1 MVNRGGGGPIVWC
14 NTWQDGKGRDM
25 TQLNE
30 RMRPEGKKT
39 KQKHLHSWRISLGE
53 KKQLKTFHAVLLLV
67 TQSASSKRPQ
77 AGDLGGVGG
86 ALTSAGFLSRH
97 RGMEGQR
104 EGIKPVWD
112 TDGGE
117 RMDSRSEQYHKN

>member
-1 MVNRGGGGPIVWC
+1 
-14 NTWQDGKGRDM
+14 M
-25 TQLNE
+25 T
-30 RMRPEGKKT
+30 RRKKNNKNIFT
-39 KQKHLHSWRISLGE
+39 AGASVLE
-53 KKQLKTFHAVLLLV
+53 KKKKLKTFHAVLLLV

-97 RGMEGQR
+97 GGMEGER

-117 RMDSRSEQYHKN
+117 RVDSRSEQYHKN

>member
-1 MVNRGGGGPIVWC
+1 MRGC
-14 NTWQDGKGRDM
+14 DQKEQKTTK
-25 TQLNE
+25 TSSQLA
-30 RMRPEGKKT
+30 
-39 KQKHLHSWRISLGE
+39 HLSWR
-53 KKQLKTFHAVLLLV
+53 KKKLKTFHAVLLLV

-97 RGMEGQR
+97 GGMEGER

-117 RMDSRSEQYHKN
+117 RVDSRSEQYHKN

>member
-1 MVNRGGGGPIVWC
+1 
-14 NTWQDGKGRDM
+14 M
-25 TQLNE
+25 TRLNE

-53 KKQLKTFHAVLLLV
+53 KKKLKTFHAVLLLV

-97 RGMEGQR
+97 REMEGER
-104 EGIKPVWD
+104 EGIKPGGLFLEGIRGSLLLA
-112 TDGGE
+112 GGE
-117 RMDSRSEQYHKN
+117 LADLAGCGDSFTRGVG